1 MNCNKIQNNQM
12 KNNKFNNNNNINK
25 IKIYTQNWKIYYQI

>member
-12 KNNKFNNNNNINK
+12 KNNKFNNNNINK
-25 IKIYTQNWKIYYQI
+25 IKIYIQNWKIYY